1 MPAWDL
7 PGVPVEPESPEP
19 SDPELDD
26 EIIVKYLD
34 LRCNLPYNEIN
45 VVCLVRF
52 PLKLL
57 ELSYL

>member
-1 MPAWDL
+1 MPAWDK

-26 EIIVKYLD
+26 DIIVKYLD
-34 LRCNLPYNEIN
+34 LRCNKYYADEMVISF
-45 VVCLVRF
+45 LVRF

-57 ELSYL
+57 ELSY

>member
-1 MPAWDL
+1 MPAWDK

-26 EIIVKYLD
+26 DIIVKYLD
-34 LRCNLPYNEIN
+34 LRCNICYADEM

-57 ELSYL
+57 ELSY

>member
-1 MPAWDL
+1 MPAWDK

-34 LRCNLPYNEIN
+34 LRCNWYYGDTFA
-45 VVCLVRF
+45 VCLVRF

-57 ELSYL
+57 ELSY